1 MPRHNRVPRLT
12 NGDPMPRVRV
22 ALKGETVDL
31 RAHLKNRRGIVLG
44 LEGAFL
50 KETTR
55 ILTDLL
61 QLSSV
66 LSSHAEFIACTVVND
81 PEVLRSWGS
90 SLGAGTRVTFISDF
104 EGDLARSFGYQ
115 VDLRGQNLGL
125 RCRRFV
131 MIVEHSCIRRVWF
144 DQDVEMAKVL
154 EYLTGPS
161 QEAPMPVV
169 SMSPAA
175 PFRERARA
183 MSVSESAVLK
193 GKTASSA
200 ETT

>member
-12 NGDPMPRVRV
+12 NGDLMARVRV
-22 ALKGETVDL
+22 VLKGETIDL
-31 RAHLKNRRGIVLG
+31 RAHLKNRRGILLG

-50 KETTR
+50 KETTQ

-61 QLSSV
+61 QQSST

-104 EGDLARSFGYQ
+104 DGDLARSFGYQ

-131 MIVEHSCIRRVWF
+131 MIIEHSCIRRVWF
-144 DQDVEMAKVL
+144 DKDVDVAKVL
-154 EYLTGPS
+154 EYLTSPS
-161 QEAPMPVV
+161 QDAPPPMETLEEPCAPMSLVV
-169 SMSPAA
+169 S
-175 PFRERARA
+175 PFRGRARA
-183 MSVSESAVLK
+183 MSICESVGL
-193 GKTASSA
+193 
-200 ETT
+200 ED